1 MTPSLPAAIAI
12 ALLSVVLPLRGV
24 EMTTRLVILRLPN
37 SEVPAVRAA
46 FGEAGSNAET
56 MEAVLKREGVSEL
69 AGFKETEPWR
79 RQVGFLSKEIG
90 GITLDGELRK
100 SLGVQLGL
108 ANSDAGLGIDETLS
122 ADITW
127 QTTANG
133 YRQFENRG
141 NCMIATL
148 GRWQERAFW
157 SDAKDSHMLWQL
169 VTAEGAPDANL
180 TKGYGSKE
188 AVWVEMRWLKAT
200 PEDTAKLK
208 LATPETSEKALEWLS
223 GRAKLWRQCGFRVR
237 PGDPASWR
245 SSQALLK
252 LEKGSVVTIR
262 ESFHIDGTLAEAG
275 DRLKMEWKATLKKI
289 DMEQGTSTDIA
300 ATVDPGIWEFST
312 VEGFQDANVL
322 ATRLVRN

>member
-1 MTPSLPAAIAI
+1 MSPILPATI
-12 ALLSVVLPLRGV
+12 ALLAIVLPLRGV

-37 SEVPAVRAA
+37 SEVTAVRAA
-46 FGEAGSNAET
+46 FKESGANPET
-56 MEAVLKREGVSEL
+56 MDAVLKLPGVSEL

-79 RQVGFLSKEIG
+79 HEIGFLSKEIG
-90 GITLDGELRK
+90 GITLEGELRK
-100 SLGVQLGL
+100 SLGVQMGL
-108 ANSDAGLGIDETLS
+108 VDSDAGLGIDETLS
-122 ADITW
+122 TDITW
-127 QTTANG
+127 QTTPNG

-148 GRWQERAFW
+148 GRWEERAFW

-169 VTAEGAPDANL
+169 ATADGEPDAGL

-208 LATPETSEKALEWLS
+208 LATPETSEKALEWLT

-237 PGDPASWR
+237 PGEPASWR

-252 LEKGSVVTIR
+252 LDKGSVVTIR
-262 ESFHIDGTLAEAG
+262 ESFYIDGTLTETG

-289 DMEQGTSTDIA
+289 DAEQGTSADIA
-300 ATVDPGIWEFST
+300 ATVNPGIWEFST
-312 VEGFQDANVL
+312 VGGFADANVL
-322 ATRLVRN
+322 ACRLVRE